1 MVDREGAFAPIWGK
15 ATGGRSVAIDPHL
28 TDAAVFTVAP
38 APGVREACDW
48 LRQGLTEQS
57 SQRMVFLVG
66 GPGGGKSHALAQMT
80 ADLDEDDAEDTG
92 LAQRKYFFRSGASRL
107 AVVND
112 ASIRGADDRHPLA
125 DDVDLAVK
133 ADHFF
138 LGCVNRGIL
147 IEEAHALASD
157 SAGAS
162 VVRWLAEVDGA
173 STEFPVVSGERGPVL
188 ARAVLVL
195 ADRKVEVV
203 AVYVDYCSLFELRPE
218 VDEELRV
225 QPYKVRRLKQRTT
238 TDTLAMPAGELLRN
252 VSQCLARADNSAAP
266 EGDPIEANVS
276 SFESPAVQRGLLTL
290 LRSAEAVAGSRMTF
304 REVWGAILRAMAG
317 DLPKDTDPGALA
329 SMFPPLDSKLSALAR
344 FTELRF
350 RARLRASQAIVGADV
365 PAEIRATDPV
375 LRMTGLIDP
384 VLDAVPGSLAGP
396 GFGWASP
403 VLDAFS
409 GLITAVSPLN
419 TILDSVTD
427 DDPFREAVTDFDL
440 ALDAAFVAVTQPE
453 GVDDKARR
461 EIVAWYGDY
470 LSRLYA
476 MSNGVS
482 AFRQEVSAW
491 LETRSTL
498 PSAVKTELKTLLR
511 PSRDPNDPQSGYV
524 LPLFSSRTVPVTGP
538 STEPQ
543 LVLQGE
549 DDVQLDLVHR
559 GDAVTVTMR
568 ELGTPVGEIELDF
581 ALIRTAQSCASQR
594 LGVTEQAARV
604 SPRVERFRAK
614 RLIPARIAESE
625 FRLIA
630 GQDLTDV
637 YVERP

>member
-1 MVDREGAFAPIWGK
+1 MVDRVGAFAPIWGK

-28 TDAAVFTVAP
+28 KDAAVFTVAP

-48 LRQGLTEQS
+48 LRQGLMEQS

-92 LAQRKYFFRSGASRL
+92 LAQRKYHFRSGESRL
-107 AVVND
+107 TVVND

-125 DDVDLAVK
+125 DDVDSAVE
-133 ADHFF
+133 ANHFF

-147 IEEAHALASD
+147 IEEAHALAGD

-162 VVRWLAEVDGA
+162 VVRWLAEIVGA
-173 STEFPVVSGERGPVL
+173 PTEFPVERSERGPIL
-188 ARAVLVL
+188 GRAALQL
-195 ADRKVEVV
+195 TDRSVEVV
-203 AVYVDYCSLFELRPE
+203 AVYVDHCSLFEVRPQ

-225 QPYKVRRLKQRTT
+225 QPYKIRRLKQRSSTET
-238 TDTLAMPAGELLRN
+238 VEMPAGALLRA
-252 VSQCLARADNSAAP
+252 VVGHLSEADEPAAP
-266 EGDPIEANVS
+266 AVDPIEANVS
-276 SFESPAVQRGLLTL
+276 SFESLAVQRGFLTL
-290 LRSAEAVAGSRMTF
+290 LRSAEAVSGARMTF
-304 REVWGAILRAMAG
+304 REVWGAILRALAG
-317 DLPKDTDPGALA
+317 DLPQDTDPEALT
-329 SMFPPLDSKLSALAR
+329 SLFPPLDPDLSAIAR
-344 FTELRF
+344 FSELQA
-350 RARLRASQAIVGADV
+350 RARLRASQAIVGADIA
-365 PAEIRATDPV
+365 AETCAADPV
-375 LRMTGLIDP
+375 LRMTRLVDP
-384 VLDAVPGSLAGP
+384 VLDAVPGSLADP

-409 GLITAVSPLN
+409 GLITAVSPLQ
-419 TILDSVTD
+419 TILETIAD
-427 DDPFREAVTDFDL
+427 DDAFREAVTDFDR
-440 ALDAAFVAVTQPE
+440 ALDTAFVAVTQPE

-461 EIVAWYGDY
+461 DIVAWYGDY

-476 MSNGVS
+476 LSNGVS

-491 LETRSTL
+491 LDTRSSL
-498 PSAVKTELKTLLR
+498 PSAVKSELKTLLR

-538 STEPQ
+538 STDPQ

-559 GDAVTVTMR
+559 GDAVTVKMR
-568 ELGTPVGEIELDF
+568 ELGTPVGDIELDF

-614 RLIPARIAESE
+614 RLIPDRIADSE
-625 FRLIA
+625 FRLVT

-637 YVERP
+637 YVESP